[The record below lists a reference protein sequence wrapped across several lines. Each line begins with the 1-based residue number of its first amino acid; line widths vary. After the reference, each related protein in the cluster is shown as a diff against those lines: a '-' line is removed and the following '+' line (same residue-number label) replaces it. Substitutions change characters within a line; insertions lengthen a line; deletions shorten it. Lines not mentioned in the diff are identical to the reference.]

1 MVLAAYY
8 IALMCSEHHPLDC
21 HRLFDW
27 PLGLPNPKHF
37 GARADVGLCAGFRTP
52 AVTKPPHARAAG
64 VRKAPRH
71 EIAGRWGPV
80 GAAGL
85 YGDLAAWSGWAR
97 LDRTVRSNRLA
108 AQDGCRWRTE
118 RAQRALPDRV
128 GW

>member
-1 MVLAAYY
+1 MITTVAFRPFSVTQLR
-8 IALMCSEHHPLDC
+8 IRTGFS
-21 HRLFDW
+21 
-27 PLGLPNPKHF
+27 
-37 GARADVGLCAGFRTP
+37 CAGFRTP

-85 YGDLAAWSGWAR
+85 YGDLAARSGWAR
-97 LDRTVRSNRLA
+97 LDRSVRSNRLA

-128 GW
+128 GGATAGRFIDMQ